1 MNYKQYTI
9 VMQGDKVLYNDR
21 DEEQR
26 HGIVM
31 EQQGLAR
38 YVHLRGTRYKVKEVT
53 FESLMN
59 MSDPAGDVIKV
70 IHV

>member
-1 MNYKQYTI
+1 MNYKQYTM

-38 YVHLRGTRYKVKEVT
+38 YVHLRGARYKVKEVT

>member
-1 MNYKQYTI
+1 MNYKQYTM

-31 EQQGLAR
+31 EQQGNAR
-38 YVHLRGTRYKVKEVT
+38 YVHLRGARYRVKEVT
-53 FESLMN
+53 FESLRN
-59 MSDPAGDVIKV
+59 MSNPAGDVIKV

>member
-1 MNYKQYTI
+1 MNYKQYTM
-9 VMQGDKVLYNDR
+9 VMKGDKVLYNDR

-31 EQQGLAR
+31 EQQGNAR
-38 YVHLRGTRYKVKEVT
+38 YVHLRGARFKVKEVT
-53 FESLMN
+53 FESLMSLSN
-59 MSDPAGDVIKV
+59 PAGDVLEV